1 MKYGNDHALQVRAL
15 TTGAIKTLATW
26 GNYAA
31 EYSIDFS
38 DNIQLDGT
46 VIHTSDERIKTD
58 IIDST
63 KPSLDIINKII
74 LKEYNYK
81 YRKNTDVKQVGVIAQ
96 QIKQDIDDVYGTDIV
111 RTHDEQSSLRISNN
125 EYTDLL
131 SIKKES
137 MYIHLIGAV
146 QELTKENNQLKDQIA
161 LLWNEINDLK
171 AT

>member
-58 IIDST
+58 I
-63 KPSLDIINKII
+63 
-74 LKEYNYK
+74 
-81 YRKNTDVKQVGVIAQ
+81 
-96 QIKQDIDDVYGTDIV
+96 
-111 RTHDEQSSLRISNN
+111 
-125 EYTDLL
+125 
-131 SIKKES
+131 
-137 MYIHLIGAV
+137 V
-146 QELTKENNQLKDQIA
+146 QNHH
-161 LLWNEINDLK
+161 
-171 AT
+171 